1 MEPGARRAEI
11 HRKPAGVSTGRFGI
25 GALPSAGIPARY
37 RVDRSDV
44 AIPRYLKDVYAWAY
58 INPLS
63 VRLLDRAWVVNA
75 ILWGNNHRLQRALF
89 ADLEPGQRVLQA
101 ACVYGDLSPNLMRC
115 LGPDG
120 RLEVIDVVPIQVEN
134 CRRKMQGVPQAIVR
148 LADAAAPGGGPYDAA
163 VCFFLLHEMPDSYKR
178 AVVDAL
184 LARIRPGGKVGFVDY
199 HRPHRLH
206 PLKWVISLVF
216 ATLEPFAR
224 SLWRHDI
231 ADLAGDRGRYD
242 WRTETYFGGLFQKTV
257 ARLPRNGGG

>member
-11 HRKPAGVSTGRFGI
+11 RHKTAGVSTGRFGI
-25 GALPSAGIPARY
+25 GALPSAGIPARH
-37 RVDRSDV
+37 RVDRSPV
-44 AIPRYLKDVYAWAY
+44 AIPRYLTDVYTWAY

-101 ACVYGDLSPNLMRC
+101 ACVYGDLSPNLAGF
-115 LGPDG
+115 LGPAG
-120 RLEVIDVVPIQVEN
+120 RLEVIDVVPIQVGN
-134 CRRKMQGVPQAIVR
+134 CRGKLHDFPHASVR
-148 LADAAAPGGGPYDAA
+148 LADAAAPGGGPYDAV

-178 AVVDAL
+178 TVVDAL
-184 LARIRPGGKVGFVDY
+184 LANIRPGGKVVFIDY
-199 HRPHRLH
+199 HRPHPLH

-231 ADLAGDRGRYD
+231 ADFAGDRGRYD

-257 ARLPRNGGG
+257 ARLPGCGAG